1 MLAALPI
8 LIGLPIVMILPA
20 WYLRN
25 RRGPTS
31 PLIVLLPLPGL
42 LLWFALLLLDIGPP
56 SRNLLYEPL
65 GIGMIAVMLAYWK
78 MFKLD
83 RVNPERS
90 GRTAVLFMLLATL
103 MVRLTMPG

>member
-1 MLAALPI
+1 MLDALPI
-8 LIGLPIVMILPA
+8 IIGLPVALIWPI

-25 RRGPTS
+25 RRRRTS
-31 PLIVLLPLPGL
+31 PLIALLPLPGL
-42 LLWFALLLLDIGPP
+42 LLWFALLLLGIGPP

-78 MFKLD
+78 LFKLD

>member
-1 MLAALPI
+1 MLDALPI
-8 LIGLPIVMILPA
+8 IIGLPIALIWPI

-25 RRGPTS
+25 RRRPTS
-31 PLIVLLPLPGL
+31 PLIALLPLPGL
-42 LLWFALLLLDIGPP
+42 ALWFLLMVLNIGPP